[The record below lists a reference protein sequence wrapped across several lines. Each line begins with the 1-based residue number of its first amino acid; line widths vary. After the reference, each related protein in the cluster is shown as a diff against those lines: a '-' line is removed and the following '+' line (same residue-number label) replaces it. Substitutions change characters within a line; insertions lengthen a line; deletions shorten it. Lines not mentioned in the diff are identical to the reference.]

1 LQNLTREQ
9 GAKPKVEFSEKQRRI
24 IDMGTR
30 KALYSSAAAIA
41 LAVLVVAAP
50 ARVQAQQTA
59 PVDIGATDL
68 GGVVTGPNGPEAGV
82 WVIAETADLPT
93 KMVKIVVTDDQGRYV
108 MPDLPKA
115 NYTVWVRGYG
125 LVDSPKVMTAPG
137 KIVNLTAVPAP
148 NEAAAAEYYPPVY
161 WLSMAKMPDKSEFP
175 GTGNDGNGINP
186 RVRSQSQF
194 LSEFK
199 TDGCFHC
206 HAIGTKATRT
216 LSPLLGDFKNS
227 EDAWLRRIQ
236 SGQASKDMVETIER
250 FGTFRGAK
258 MLADWTDRIAGGQLP
273 AAKPPRPQGLERNVV
288 ITVWD
293 WANPKAYLHD
303 EVATDKRN
311 PTINAYGSL
320 YGATENSTDF
330 VPIFDPIKS
339 VATSVKLPVRDPK
352 TPSAI
357 NNVMMAPSV
366 WWGEEKLWNAQTIP
380 HSLMLDEKGRVWYA
394 ARVRPQANPDVC
406 KAGSDHPSA
415 KVFPIAAS
423 NRHVVMLDPKT
434 NDFMTVST
442 CFPTHHVQFGFDANR
457 TLWASSGGI
466 GAAVLGWVNTK
477 MLEETGDEMKSQG
490 WTPFVLDT
498 NGNGKRD
505 EGYVEP
511 NQPVDPTKDKRI
523 RVGFYSIAPSPK
535 DGTIWGTVTGYPG
548 SVVRVDPG
556 PNPSETALA
565 EIYEVPLPGYSPRGG
580 DIDSQGVMWSAL
592 SSGHLGSFD
601 RTKCKGPLNG
611 PNATGKQC
619 PEGWTLYPLPGP
631 QLGGVADNGSGE
643 TPYYAWVD
651 QHDTLGLGKDVP
663 IATGNQND
671 SLIALKDGK
680 LVNMVVPYPLGFW
693 AKGLDGRIDDPNA
706 GWKGRGVWS
715 NTGNRTPF
723 HLEGGKVNSP
733 KVVHFQMRPD
743 PLAR

>member
-1 LQNLTREQ
+1 
-9 GAKPKVEFSEKQRRI
+9 
-24 IDMGTR
+24 MGTK
-30 KALYSSAAAIA
+30 KALYSSVAAVA

-50 ARVQAQQTA
+50 VRVQAQQNA
-59 PVDIGATDL
+59 PVSIGATDL
-68 GGVVTGPNGPEAGV
+68 GGVVTGPKGPEAGV

-125 LVDSPKVMTAPG
+125 LIDSPKVTTAPG

-148 NEAAAAEYYPPVY
+148 SEAAAAEIYPPIY
-161 WLSMAKMPDKSEFP
+161 WLSMAKIPETSEFP

-186 RVRSQSQF
+186 NIKSLPQF
-194 LSEFK
+194 LSAFK

-216 LSPLLGDFKNS
+216 LSPALGDFKNS

-236 SGQASKDMVETIER
+236 SGQAGKDMVETVER

-258 MLADWTDRIAGGQLP
+258 MLADWTDRIAAGALP
-273 AAKPPRPQGLERNVV
+273 ASKPPRPQGLERNVV

-320 YGATENSTDF
+320 YGATENSTDL

-339 VATSVKLPVRDPK
+339 TATTIKLPVRDPK

-357 NNVMMAPSV
+357 NNPQMAPSV
-366 WWGEEKLWNAQTIP
+366 WWGEEKLWTAQTIP
-380 HSLMLDEKGRVWYA
+380 HSLMLDEKARVWYA
-394 ARVRPQANPDVC
+394 ARVRPAANPDFC

-423 NRHVVMLDPKT
+423 NRHIVMLDPAT
-434 NDFMTVST
+434 NNFTMVST

-457 TLWASSGGI
+457 TLWTSSGGV

-477 MLEETGDEMKSQG
+477 MLEETGDEVKSQG

-505 EGYVEP
+505 AFVEP
-511 NQPVDPTKDKRI
+511 NQPVDPAKDKRI
-523 RVGFYSIAPSPK
+523 AGGFYAVMPSPV
-535 DGTIWGTVTGYPG
+535 DGSIWGSVGVFGGTAA
-548 SVVRVDPG
+548 VVRVVPG
-556 PNPSETALA
+556 PNPPATALA
-565 EIYEVPLPGYSPRGG
+565 EIYNVPKPYFGIRGA
-580 DIDSQGVMWSAL
+580 DIDKHGVVWASMG
-592 SSGHLGSFD
+592 SGHIGSFD
-601 RTKCKGPLNG
+601 RRKCKGPLNG
-611 PNATGKQC
+611 PKATGDHC
-619 PEGWTLYPLPGP
+619 PEGWSFYQYPGP
-631 QLGGVADNGSGE
+631 GFQGIGE
-643 TPYYAWVD
+643 NSAESSYYTWVD
-651 QHDTLGLGKDVP
+651 QHNTFGLGEDVP
-663 IATGNQND
+663 MSTGNLND
-671 SLIALKDGK
+671 GLIALKDGK
-680 LVNMVVPYPLGFW
+680 MVVLRVPYPLGFY
-693 AKGLDGRIDDPNA
+693 AKGFDGRIDDPAA
-706 GWKGRGVWS
+706 GWKGRGLWTTS
-715 NTGNRTPF
+715 GDRAPW
-723 HLEGGKVNSP
+723 LMEGGKGKKP
-733 KVVHFQMRPD
+733 IAVHFQLRPD
-743 PLAR
+743 PLAH

>member
-1 LQNLTREQ
+1 MVT
-9 GAKPKVEFSEKQRRI
+9 K
-24 IDMGTR
+24 
-30 KALYSSAAAIA
+30 KALYSSVAAIA

-50 ARVQAQQTA
+50 VRVQAQQNA
-59 PVDIGATDL
+59 PVSIGATDL
-68 GGVVTGPNGPEAGV
+68 GGVVTGPKGPEAGV

-125 LVDSPKVMTAPG
+125 LIDSPKVTTAPG

-148 NEAAAAEYYPPVY
+148 SEAAAAEIYPPIY
-161 WLSMAKMPDKSEFP
+161 WLSMAKIPEVSEFP

-186 RVRSQSQF
+186 NIKSLPQF
-194 LSEFK
+194 LSAFK

-216 LSPLLGDFKNS
+216 LSPALGDFKNR

-236 SGQASKDMVETIER
+236 SGQAGKDMVETVER

-258 MLADWTDRIAGGQLP
+258 MLADWTDRIAAGALP
-273 AAKPPRPQGLERNVV
+273 ASKPPRPQGLERNVV

-320 YGATENSTDF
+320 YGATENSTDL

-339 VATSVKLPVRDPK
+339 TATTIKLPVRDPK

-357 NNVMMAPSV
+357 NNPMMAPSV
-366 WWGEEKLWNAQTIP
+366 WWGEEKLWTAQTIP
-380 HSLMLDEKGRVWYA
+380 HSLMLDEKARVWYA
-394 ARVRPQANPDVC
+394 ARVRPAANPDFC

-415 KVFPIAAS
+415 KVFPIAAA
-423 NRHVVMLDPKT
+423 NRHVVMLDPATKNFT
-434 NDFMTVST
+434 MVST

-457 TLWASSGGI
+457 TLWASSGGA
-466 GAAVLGWVNTK
+466 GAEVLGWVNTK
-477 MLEETGDEMKSQG
+477 VLEETGDDAKAQG

-505 EGYVEP
+505 EYVEP

-523 RVGFYSIAPSPK
+523 RVGFYAVAPNPV

-556 PNPSETALA
+556 PNPSTTGLA
-565 EIYEVPLPGYSPRGG
+565 EIYQVPLPGFSPRGG
-580 DIDSQGVMWSAL
+580 DIDGQGVMWAAL

-601 RTKCKGPLNG
+601 RRKCKGPLNG
-611 PNATGKQC
+611 PTATGNHC

-631 QLGGVADNGSGE
+631 QLGGVTENGSGE

-680 LVNMVVPYPLGFW
+680 TVNLVVPYPMGFW
-693 AKGLDGRIDDPNA
+693 AKGLDGRIDDPNG

-723 HLEGGKVNSP
+723 HLEGGKGTTP

>member
-1 LQNLTREQ
+1 MST
-9 GAKPKVEFSEKQRRI
+9 K
-24 IDMGTR
+24 
-30 KALYSSAAAIA
+30 KALYLGVAAIA
-41 LAVLVVAAP
+41 IAAFFAGSP
-50 ARVQAQQTA
+50 TRLHAQQA
-59 PVDIGATDL
+59 AAVSIGDSDL
-68 GGVVTGPNGPEAGV
+68 GGVVRGPNGPEAGV
-82 WVIAETADLPT
+82 WVIAETNDLPT

-108 MPDLPKA
+108 LPDLPKA

-125 LVDSPKVMTAPG
+125 LIDSPKVTTAPG

-148 NEAAAAEYYPPVY
+148 SEAAAAEYYPPIY
-161 WLSMAKMPDKSEFP
+161 WLSMAKMPEPSEFP

-186 RVRSQSQF
+186 KIKSLPQF

-216 LSPLLGDFKNS
+216 LSPLLGDFKSS

-258 MLADWTDRIAGGQLP
+258 MLSAWTDRVAKGEIP
-273 AAKPPRPQGLERNVV
+273 ATKPTRPQGLERNVV

-293 WANPKAYLHD
+293 WSGPKTYLHD

-311 PTINAYGSL
+311 PTVNAYGSL
-320 YGATENSTDF
+320 YGATENSTDS
-330 VPIFDPIKS
+330 VPIFDPVKIT
-339 VATSVKLPVRDPK
+339 ATTVKLPVRDSK
-352 TPSAI
+352 TPSAAS
-357 NNVMMAPSV
+357 NVMMAPSV
-366 WWGEEKLWNAQTIP
+366 FWGEEKLWDAQTIP
-380 HSLMLDEKGRVWYA
+380 HSLMLDEKARVWFA
-394 ARVRPQANPDVC
+394 ARIRPGANPDYC

-423 NRHVVMLDPKT
+423 NRHIVMMDPATKKFT
-434 NDFMTVST
+434 TVST
-442 CFPTHHVQFGFDANR
+442 CFPTHHVQFGFDADR
-457 TLWASSGGI
+457 TLWTSSGGV

-505 EGYVEP
+505 AFVEP
-511 NQPVDPTKDKRI
+511 NQPVDPAKDKRI
-523 RVGFYSIAPSPK
+523 RVGFYSIAPNPK
-535 DGTIWGTVTGYPG
+535 DGSIWGTVTGFPG
-548 SVVRVDPG
+548 SVVRVNPG
-556 PNPSETALA
+556 SNPSETALA
-565 EIYEVPLPGYSPRGG
+565 EIYEVPMPGYSPRGG
-580 DIDSQGVMWSAL
+580 DIDSQGVMWAAL

-601 RTKCKGPLNG
+601 RSKCKGPLNG
-611 PNATGKQC
+611 PTATGNHC
-619 PEGWTLYPLPGP
+619 PEGWTLYRLPGP
-631 QLGGVADNGSGE
+631 QLGGVADKDGSGE

-671 SLIALKDGK
+671 SLIAIKDGK
-680 LVNMVVPYPLGFW
+680 TINMVVPYPQGFW
-693 AKGLDGRIDDPNA
+693 AKGLDGRIDDANA

-723 HLEGGKVNSP
+723 HLEGGKENSP
-733 KVVHFQMRPD
+733 KIVHFQMRPD

>member
-1 LQNLTREQ
+1 MKI
-9 GAKPKVEFSEKQRRI
+9 G
-24 IDMGTR
+24 
-30 KALYSSAAAIA
+30 KALYLSVAAIA
-41 LAVLVVAAP
+41 LAAVLAGAP
-50 ARVQAQQTA
+50 ARLDAQQS
-59 PVDIGATDL
+59 PVSIGNTDL
-68 GGVVTGPNGPEAGV
+68 GGVVRGPNGPEAGG
-82 WVIAETADLPT
+82 WVIAETKDLPT
-93 KMVKIVVTDDQGRYV
+93 NLVKIVVTDDQGRYV
-108 MPDLPKA
+108 LPDLPKA
-115 NYTVWVRGYG
+115 NYDVWVRGYG
-125 LVDSPKVMTAPG
+125 LVDSPKVKTEPG

-148 NEAAAAEYYPPVY
+148 NEKAAAEYYPPVY
-161 WLSMAKMPDKSEFP
+161 WLAMAKMPDKSQFP
-175 GTGNDGNGINP
+175 GTGHGGNGINEKLT
-186 RVRSQSQF
+186 SQEAF
-194 LSEFK
+194 LREFK

-206 HAIGTKATRT
+206 HAVGGKATRT
-216 LSPLLGDFKNS
+216 LPEAFSSFS
-227 EDAWLRRIQ
+227 SHYEAWTRRIQ

-250 FGTFRGAK
+250 FGTEWGLKA
-258 MLADWTDRIAGGQLP
+258 LADWTTRIANGETP
-273 AAKPPRPQGLERNVV
+273 AVKPTRPQGAERNVV

-293 WANPKAYLHD
+293 WSGPKTYLHD

-311 PTINAYGSL
+311 PTVNRNGPL

-330 VPIFDPIKS
+330 IPILDPVKHT
-339 VATSVKLPVRDPK
+339 ATTIKLPVRDEK

-357 NNVMMAPSV
+357 NNPMFAASPY
-366 WWGEEKLWNAQTIP
+366 WGDEKLWNAQTIP
-380 HSLMLDEKGRVWYA
+380 HSLMLDEKARVWFA
-394 ARVRPQANPDVC
+394 ARIRPPANPDVC
-406 KAGSDHPSA
+406 KAGSNHPSA
-415 KVFPIAAS
+415 KAFPINAS
-423 NRHVVMLDPKT
+423 NRHVIMYDPDKK
-434 NDFMTVST
+434 DFVQVST

-457 TLWASSGGI
+457 TLWASSGGA
-466 GAAVLGWVNTK
+466 GAEVLGWVNTK
-477 MLEETGDEMKSQG
+477 MLDETGDELKSQG

-505 EGYVEP
+505 EGYVQP

-523 RVGFYSIAPSPK
+523 RVGFYSISPSPV

-548 SVVRVDPG
+548 SVVRVNPG
-556 PNPSETALA
+556 SNPAETALA

-580 DIDSQGVMWSAL
+580 DIDSQGVAWAAL
-592 SSGHLGSFD
+592 ASGHLGAFD
-601 RTKCKGPLNG
+601 RRKCKGPLNG
-611 PNATGKQC
+611 PTATGKHC

-631 QLGGVADNGSGE
+631 QLGGVNDNGSGE

-680 LVNMVVPYPLGFW
+680 MINMVVPYPMGFW

-723 HLEGGKVNSP
+723 HMEGGKGTTP
-733 KVVHFQMRPD
+733 KVVKFQMRPD